1 MAGNHHTDTFD
12 NIPEEKRE
20 RILQAAAKILG
31 RDGTSRARMDDIAR
45 AAGISHGSLFSYFPT
60 KDELV
65 RGVIERGETMQRSRF
80 DASGDHSFGAAVES
94 IMSNAWETAS
104 VEDDLISLWVS
115 LSLKENSGFAPA
127 VLPLEREAAERWK
140 EIVEQGVSEGAIAES
155 LDRRVVAFL
164 LDAIA
169 AQLMKSRASDLE
181 RDKLGFLFDD
191 AEAAPELIVRTL
203 IDLLRP
209 RE

>member
-1 MAGNHHTDTFD
+1 MAGNYHTNIFD

-20 RILQAAAKILG
+20 RILQAAANILG

-65 RGVIERGETMQRSRF
+65 RGVIEQAKTMQRSRF

-115 LSLKENSGFAPA
+115 LSL
-127 VLPLEREAAERWK
+127 R
-140 EIVEQGVSEGAIAES
+140 
-155 LDRRVVAFL
+155 RRV
-164 LDAIA
+164 A
-169 AQLMKSRASDLE
+169 ASPLRCSPWSGKQPNGGRKSSNRA
-181 RDKLGFLFDD
+181 
-191 AEAAPELIVRTL
+191 
-203 IDLLRP
+203 
-209 RE
+209 